1 MTQMAKVPDPGVKD
15 GEEEERSQRK
25 LKEAS
30 VSLT

>member
-1 MTQMAKVPDPGVKD
+1 MTQMAEVPDPGVKD

-25 LKEAS
+25 PKEAS